1 MNGLKSNL
9 IHSQKNLCPPFHHT
23 MKWLEKKE
31 KKLRFEFFTKIIST
45 NFKNLFKTKIK
56 KISIIFLQQ
65 I

>member
-56 KISIIFLQQ
+56 KN
-65 I
+65 